1 VDDAPRLTN
10 LGPNRYPYEAKRSIQ
25 AVISST
31 RALIQRDPEQ
41 EIQGIALAVADAAIE
56 AVKAAKPDDPI
67 VQSTASIYS
76 ADQIGSGD
84 PVRAADLLFVA
95 EQLDAALGP
104 EPIGGFA
111 YFGRR
116 GQMLSCCVSGRPAL

>member
-1 VDDAPRLTN
+1 VPVAHRILIAPPCARQCYSFQRVDNDSRLTN
-10 LGPNRYPYEAKRSIQ
+10 LAANDCPYEAKRSIQ

-76 ADQIGSGD
+76 ADQIGAAILY
-84 PVRAADLLFVA
+84 VRL
-95 EQLDAALGP
+95 
-104 EPIGGFA
+104 I
-111 YFGRR
+111 
-116 GQMLSCCVSGRPAL
+116 SCSLQSNLMQH

>member
-1 VDDAPRLTN
+1 VDNDSRLTN
-10 LGPNRYPYEAKRSIQ
+10 LAANDYPYEAKRSIQ

-67 VQSTASIYS
+67 LQSTASIYS

-111 YFGRR
+111 
-116 GQMLSCCVSGRPAL
+116 

>member
-1 VDDAPRLTN
+1 MNNLRLTN
-10 LGPNRYPYEAKRSIQ
+10 LAANDYPYEAKRSIQ
-25 AVISST
+25 AAISSLKT
-31 RALIQRDPEQ
+31 LVQRDPEQ

-56 AVKAAKPDDPI
+56 AVKAAKPDHPI
-67 VQSTASIYS
+67 VQSTAYIYS

-111 YFGRR
+111 
-116 GQMLSCCVSGRPAL
+116 

>member
-1 VDDAPRLTN
+1 VALLTETCLRHRARPCYSFHCVAN
-10 LGPNRYPYEAKRSIQ
+10 YPYDAKRSIQ

-41 EIQGIALAVADAAIE
+41 ETQGIALAVADAAIE
-56 AVKAAKPDDPI
+56 AVKAAKPGDPI
-67 VQSTASIYS
+67 VQSTAFIYS
-76 ADQIGSGD
+76 ADQIGGGD

-104 EPIGGFA
+104 
-111 YFGRR
+111 Y
-116 GQMLSCCVSGRPAL
+116 LPALA